1 MKIRKILL
9 ALLPLLAAATILPA
23 RAAAD
28 TGNTAN
34 PADTGNAPGAP
45 GAVQAEAA
53 PMTDGEIRK
62 VDAAAGKLTIRHGPI
77 ANLDMGAMTMIFRV
91 QDPALLGQVKEGDRV
106 KFIVAR
112 ANGVLTITTLVVQPP
127 AQ

>member
-23 RAAAD
+23 RAATD

-62 VDAAAGKLTIRHGPI
+62 VDAAAGKPHH
-77 ANLDMGAMTMIFRV
+77 
-91 QDPALLGQVKEGDRV
+91 PAWPYRQPGYGCHDHDLPR
-106 KFIVAR
+106 AR
-112 ANGVLTITTLVVQPP
+112 PP
-127 AQ
+127 PCWGRSRKATG